1 MKTYHYTECG
11 LDNIYLVNGFKLTK
25 TKSGDEEIFIHD
37 IHGLHKAIG
46 MILISKRG
54 LLSGKE
60 IKFIRSMLDLSQ
72 TALAKILGCSY
83 QTVLLWEKNK
93 GAIPKTADH
102 LLRAFFLAYL
112 DVERG
117 REIYDKIN
125 EIADLDADSVEI
137 EKPDKIELEEVS
149 HVWRIAA

>member
-11 LDNIYLVNGFKLTK
+11 LDNIYLVNGFKITK

-54 LLSGKE
+54 PLSGKE
-60 IKFIRSMLDLSQ
+60 IKFIRSTLDLSQ
-72 TALAKILGCSY
+72 TTLAKILGCTY
-83 QTVLLWEKNK
+83 QTILLWEKEK
-93 GAIPKTADH
+93 GAISKTADH

-117 REIYDKIN
+117 KEIYDKIN
-125 EIADLDADSVEI
+125 EIADIDAETATPQLE
-137 EKPDKIELEEVS
+137 EKIQLEEVS
-149 HVWRIAA
+149 HIWRMVA